1 MPIQVLMPALS
12 PTMAEGKLAKWLKNE
27 GDAVAAG
34 DALCEI
40 ETDKGTME
48 VEAVDEGTLGKIL
61 VVEGVEG
68 VAVNTPIAVI
78 LAEGEDASAL
88 QGMAAAP
95 VPAPTATPAAAS
107 PVPAS
112 PSTTAPTMP
121 MPGGGRRVIASP
133 LARRMAEKAGLDL
146 TSITGSGLH
155 NRIVKRDVEA
165 ALAGGATAPVAP
177 STMPRTAATAA
188 PSPIPDAAYIEIP
201 NTTMRKIVAER
212 LSASK
217 RDIPHFYLSVDCDVD
232 ALLALRKDL
241 NAKSPQGE
249 GAYKLSLNDFIVRA
263 VALALRQVP
272 AANATWTDEAVLHYT
287 SIDVSVAVA
296 TEGGLITPIIR
307 SADNKGLAAISN
319 EMKDLAGRARDAKL
333 MPEEYQGG
341 GFTISN
347 LGMLGIKEFAAV
359 INPPQSC
366 ILAIGKGEQRPV
378 VKDGALAIA
387 TMMTCTL
394 SVDHRSVDGSVGAS
408 FLAAFQGLIEEP
420 LTMLL

>member
-1 MPIQVLMPALS
+1 
-12 PTMAEGKLAKWLKNE
+12 
-27 GDAVAAG
+27 
-34 DALCEI
+34 
-40 ETDKGTME
+40 
-48 VEAVDEGTLGKIL
+48 
-61 VVEGVEG
+61 
-68 VAVNTPIAVI
+68 
-78 LAEGEDASAL
+78 
-88 QGMAAAP
+88 
-95 VPAPTATPAAAS
+95 
-107 PVPAS
+107 
-112 PSTTAPTMP
+112 
-121 MPGGGRRVIASP
+121 
-133 LARRMAEKAGLDL
+133 MAEKAGLDL